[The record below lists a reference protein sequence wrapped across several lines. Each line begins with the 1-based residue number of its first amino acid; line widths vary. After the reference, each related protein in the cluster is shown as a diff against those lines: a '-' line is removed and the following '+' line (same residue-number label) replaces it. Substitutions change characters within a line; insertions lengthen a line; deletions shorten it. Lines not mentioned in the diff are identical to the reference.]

1 MGGTKLKPTPRA
13 TALYCR
19 ISQDGEG
26 SRLGVKRQEKDC
38 RELAERRGWPV
49 AAVFVDND
57 VSAYSGKK
65 RPQYRAMLDAIEDQ
79 QIDAVIVWHLDRLT
93 RRPVEL
99 EEFFEVCDRAAL
111 KNMACV
117 SGDIDLSTHD
127 GQFHARI
134 LAAVARKE
142 SDDKSRRIRRKH
154 RELAE
159 AGMHPG
165 TWSMMGYRYD
175 SEKKSLHVVAKEA
188 EIVKRIFQM
197 YADGCG
203 LREIARW
210 LQDQGI
216 VGKRGR
222 KRWTN
227 GAVTRVLD
235 NPTYAGLRFYEGDYY
250 ALANAK
256 PIISTDLW
264 EEVRRLRR
272 TQALPA
278 QRREGKG
285 TTLLAGLVFC
295 SCGEPM
301 WRDTYKSR
309 DERSYY
315 VCRRAAR
322 KRWGECREGG
332 ISAQRAERIVV
343 EEFIAAV
350 SDPYA
355 KRLKS
360 INKRQLM
367 TDLGTTPTDD
377 VEQRLAAVEAR
388 MERLIDLSLSDAGP
402 LAARK
407 FEEKARELEKERE
420 ELQRRLGD
428 RAVSD
433 LAARRKAHDIDL
445 LRKRLSDVPRV
456 WQAATDEERNQMLR
470 LAIERIEVTG
480 QGRPKKLKISWAG
493 WLQ

>member
-1 MGGTKLKPTPRA
+1 MAATKLKATPRA
-13 TALYCR
+13 AALYCR

-49 AAVFVDND
+49 AALFVDND

-65 RPQYRAMLDAIEDQ
+65 RPQYRALLEAIENQ

-99 EEFFEVCDRAAL
+99 EEFFEVCDRVGL

-142 SDDKSRRIRRKH
+142 SDDKSGRIRRKH

-175 SEKKSLHVVAKEA
+175 SGTKSLHVVSKEA
-188 EIVKRIFQM
+188 TTVKRIFQM
-197 YADGCG
+197 YADGG
-203 LREIARW
+203 ALREIARW
-210 LQDQGI
+210 LQDQGL

-227 GAVTRVLD
+227 GAVTRILD

-250 ALANAK
+250 PLANAK

-272 TQALPA
+272 AQTSPA
-278 QRREGKG
+278 KRREGKG

-332 ISAQRAERIVV
+332 VSAQRAERIVV
-343 EEFIAAV
+343 EEFMAAV

-355 KRLKS
+355 ARLKR
-360 INKRQLM
+360 INKKQLM
-367 TDLGTTPTDD
+367 SDLGSTPTDD
-377 VEQRLAAVEAR
+377 VEHRLAAVEAR
-388 MERLIDLSLSDAGP
+388 MERLIELSLSEAGP

-407 FEEKARELEKERE
+407 FEEKARELEAERE
-420 ELQRRLGD
+420 DLQRRLGD
-428 RAVSD
+428 RVVSD
-433 LAARRKAHDIDL
+433 LAARRRAHDVDV
-445 LRKRLSDVPRV
+445 LRKRVSSLPRV
-456 WQAATDEERNQMLR
+456 WQVATDEERNQMLR
-470 LAIERIEVTG
+470 LAIERVEVTG
-480 QGRPKKLKISWAG
+480 QGRPKKLKISWAS